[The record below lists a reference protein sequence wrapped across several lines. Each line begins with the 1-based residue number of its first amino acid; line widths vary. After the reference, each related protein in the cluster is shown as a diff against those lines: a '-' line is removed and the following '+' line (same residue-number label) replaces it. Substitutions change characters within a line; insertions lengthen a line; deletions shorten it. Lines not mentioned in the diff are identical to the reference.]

1 MTAILFPEA
10 MCLVDP
16 ASGQVSWGANQEWY
30 GDLWQ
35 RKAGCGPTAAA
46 SLLFYQKQK
55 QRLMHRQPL
64 LSSRQNLL
72 DQMNELWNYI
82 TPGHGGVNR
91 VSMFTE
97 GLEKYRAEVKEN
109 FEVQALEVAE
119 DPARRPQWTAV
130 SQFLEEALKRDE
142 PAAFLNLCAGEE
154 KRIDDWHWVMI
165 SALDPQTGVITFFD
179 ESQIKEADLS
189 LWLRTTTKRGGFVT
203 LRWPAPGMEMAGK
216 D

>member
-1 MTAILFPEA
+1 
-10 MCLVDP
+10 
-16 ASGQVSWGANQEWY
+16 
-30 GDLWQ
+30 
-35 RKAGCGPTAAA
+35 
-46 SLLFYQKQK
+46 
-55 QRLMHRQPL
+55 MHRQPL

-109 FEVQALEVAE
+109 FEVQALEGAE
-119 DPARRPQWTAV
+119 DPAQRPQWTAV

>member
-46 SLLFYQKQK
+46 SLLFYQKQN

-109 FEVQALEVAE
+109 FKVQALEVAE
-119 DPARRPQWTAV
+119 DPAQRPQWTTV

-165 SALDPQTGVITFFD
+165 SALDPQTGVVTFFD

>member
-10 MCLVDP
+10 MWLVDP

-119 DPARRPQWTAV
+119 DPAQRPQWTAV

>member
-119 DPARRPQWTAV
+119 DPDQRPQWTAV

>member
-119 DPARRPQWTAV
+119 DPAQRPQWTAV

-165 SALDPQTGVITFFD
+165 SALDPQTGVVTFFD

>member
-30 GDLWQ
+30 GDLLQ

-119 DPARRPQWTAV
+119 DPAQRPQWTAV

>member
-119 DPARRPQWTAV
+119 DPAQRPQWTTV

>member
-119 DPARRPQWTAV
+119 DPAQRPQWTTV

-165 SALDPQTGVITFFD
+165 SALDPQTGVVTFFD

>member
-109 FEVQALEVAE
+109 FEVQALEIAE
-119 DPARRPQWTAV
+119 DPAQRPQWTAV

>member
-91 VSMFTE
+91 GSMFTE

-119 DPARRPQWTAV
+119 DPAQRPQWTAV

>member
-16 ASGQVSWGANQEWY
+16 VSGQTSWGANQEWY

-46 SLLFYQKQK
+46 SLIFYQMQK
-55 QRLMHRQPL
+55 QRLRQREAL
-64 LSSRQNLL
+64 YS
-72 DQMNELWNYI
+72 
-82 TPGHGGVNR
+82 GGVNR

-97 GLEKYRAEVKEN
+97 GLEKYRAVKKEN
-109 FEVQALEVAE
+109 FEIRALEVAE
-119 DPARRPQWTAV
+119 DPAQRPDWMTV
-130 SQFLEEALKRDE
+130 SRFLEEALKRDE
-142 PAAFLNLCAGEE
+142 PVAFLNLCAGAE

-165 SALDPQTGVITFFD
+165 SGLNPQTGVITFFD

-189 LWLRTTTKRGGFVT
+189 LWLKTTTKRGGFVT
-203 LRWPAPGMEMAGK
+203 LRWPSPDTEFTSK

>member
-119 DPARRPQWTAV
+119 DPAQRPQWTAV

>member
-119 DPARRPQWTAV
+119 DPAQRPQWTAV

-203 LRWPAPGMEMAGK
+203 LRWPAPGMEMAEK

>member
-119 DPARRPQWTAV
+119 DPAQRPQWTAV

-142 PAAFLNLCAGEE
+142 PAAFLNLCAWEE

>member
-35 RKAGCGPTAAA
+35 RKAGCRPTAAA

-119 DPARRPQWTAV
+119 DPAQRPQWTAV

>member
-82 TPGHGGVNR
+82 TPGHGGGNR

-119 DPARRPQWTAV
+119 DPAQRPQWTAV

>member
-109 FEVQALEVAE
+109 FKVQALEVAE
-119 DPARRPQWTAV
+119 DPAQRPQWTTV

-165 SALDPQTGVITFFD
+165 SALDPQTGVVTFFD